1 MFQLFTV
8 QITRTVSDTKKAF
21 YAAHTRP
28 IHSIFRR
35 FVEELL
41 VEVHLL
47 RVNTNFVYSPLLA
60 LGIVTAYNHF
70 MSGYRPETDRN
81 SIFTSFAIAEEFDP
95 QQLQADAARWEELA
109 GLELEELQ
117 TRLQAW
123 ISEGGDPWH
132 NSLRDAVNNPQ
143 TKYSRLQAIGLYH
156 LLEQAAGNLTQELT
170 TLEAS
175 LEQLSPVVNLPV
187 DKVKKDLE
195 LYRSNLDK
203 MIQAQ
208 KIMAELVEVER
219 KRREQA
225 ANEANAPTPPASE
238 SLTNP
243 ESTSAEASS

>member
-1 MFQLFTV
+1 MFQLFIV
-8 QITRTVSDTKKAF
+8 QTTRTVSDTKKAF

-70 MSGYRPETDRN
+70 MSGYRPETDRT
-81 SIFTSFAIAEEFDP
+81 SIFTSFAIAEELDP

-109 GLELEELQ
+109 GLELGDLQ

-132 NSLRDAVNNPQ
+132 NSLRDVVNNPQ

-156 LLEQAAGNLTQELT
+156 LLEQAAGDFTQELS
-170 TLEAS
+170 TLDAGI
-175 LEQLSPVVNLPV
+175 EQLTPVLNLPV

-208 KIMAELVEVER
+208 KIMAELVEIER

-225 ANEANAPTPPASE
+225 ANEATPSTIAPSE
-238 SLTNP
+238 NQADS
-243 ESTSAEASS
+243 ESTSAEASN